1 MYLLNPINLSY
12 LVLKHKIVLEFTISP
27 GKLFHLLIVLTQKEF
42 ILNVFR
48 ALGFFSFFELPCVW
62 VSENSNSPFMEM
74 ASIFCTILK
83 TCIISIRFFY
93 TSKLIEIAFLVVLR
107 IKDLITEYPSLYIF
121 NGSNI
126 LF

>member
-12 LVLKHKIVLEFTISP
+12 LVLKHKPVLEFTISS

-48 ALGFFSFFELPCVW
+48 ALGFFSFFELPRVW

-74 ASIFCTILK
+74 SSIFCTILK
-83 TCIISIRFFY
+83 TCIISIRFLLY
-93 TSKLIEIAFLVVLR
+93 IKVDRDSCLVVLHN
-107 IKDLITEYPSLYIF
+107 KDLITEVVS
-121 NGSNI
+121 
-126 LF
+126 